1 MRARRPTGAAA
12 LGLLF
17 PIVLLA
23 CGPSEPEA
31 LPLGKAARSA
41 HGMVST
47 GSAPATAAGVA
58 MLEQGGNAADA
69 AAAAAFALMV
79 TDPANTSLG
88 GRVQL
93 LAFSPE
99 RGVVAID
106 GATQVPQLALP
117 ERSDPTQDRSGFATV
132 PVPGSVAALERL
144 VLDHGRLPLATVLE
158 PARRLASEGFEVPA
172 RLGTSWGR
180 VAEALARDPGAA
192 AHYLKA
198 DGSAYE
204 AGDLYRNPA
213 LARLLEAI
221 ADSGSTVFY
230 RGRVAETLAR
240 EIDAAGGYTRLEDFA
255 TYQAV
260 DGVVVEAQYRDHQV
274 LTAGGRGWGDTL
286 AEMLNILAEFERPT
300 GDPSGA
306 DLELLARV
314 IAQAME
320 DRPQQVG
327 SLAPKPDG
335 YRLETLSSPAFA
347 QQRATQI
354 REAMDRGVMP
364 PVTGGIRDHDTSH
377 LSVIDAEGNAV
388 ALTTSIGPSFGAR
401 VASPTWG
408 LLFGHSYRMR
418 AEPEPGARDL
428 TEMTPTIVLREGRPL
443 LVVGAAG
450 SERIPTAILQ
460 VMRHVLDRGWSLEQ
474 AMAAPRIFAL
484 GRELRVHDWLDPAI
498 PSELSERG
506 FALTPVPLGDSPH
519 LGLVHA
525 VAYDARSGLF
535 VGVADD
541 GDSGAAAGPSMR

>member
-1 MRARRPTGAAA
+1 MRGCSRRGAAVIA
-12 LGLLF
+12 LLL
-17 PIVLLA
+17 PALLSA
-23 CGPSEPEA
+23 CGSSQPET
-31 LPLGKAARSA
+31 LSLNKTARSA

-58 MLEQGGNAADA
+58 ILEQGGNAADA

-93 LAFSPE
+93 LVFSPDA
-99 RGVVAID
+99 GVVAID
-106 GATQVPQLALP
+106 GATQVPQRVLP
-117 ERSDPTQDRSGFATV
+117 ERSDPTRDRSGFATV
-132 PVPGSVAALERL
+132 PVPGAVAALERL

-158 PARRLASEGFEVPA
+158 PAQRLASEGFDVPA
-172 RLGTSWGR
+172 RLGASWGR

-192 AHYLKA
+192 AHYLKP

-204 AGDLYRNPA
+204 TGDRYRNPA
-213 LARLLEAI
+213 LARLFEAL
-221 ADSGSTVFY
+221 ADSGSAVFY

-240 EIDAAGGYTRLEDFA
+240 EIEAAGGYATLQDFA

-260 DGVVVEAQYRDHQV
+260 DGVVVEAQYRGHRV
-274 LTAGGRGWGDTL
+274 HTAGGRGWGDTL
-286 AEMLNILAEFERPT
+286 AEMLNILAEFDRPT
-300 GDPSGA
+300 GAPSGS

-314 IAQAME
+314 MAQAME

-335 YRLETLSSPAFA
+335 YSLTALSSPAFA
-347 QQRATQI
+347 RQRATQI
-354 REAMDRGVMP
+354 RDAIRQGTTP
-364 PVTGGIRDHDTSH
+364 PVTGEVRDHDTSH
-377 LSVIDAEGNAV
+377 LSVVDDEGNAV

-418 AEPEPGARDL
+418 AQPDPGARDL
-428 TEMTPTIVLREGRPL
+428 TEMTPTIVLHEGRPV

-460 VMRHVLDRGWSLEQ
+460 VMLHVVDRGWSLEQ

-484 GRELRVHDWLDPAI
+484 GGEVRVHEWLDPALRA
-498 PSELSERG
+498 ELSERG
-506 FALTPVPLGDSPH
+506 FTLVPVALGDSPH

-525 VAYDARSGLF
+525 VAYDARSGLY

-541 GDSGAAAGPSMR
+541 GDSGAAAGPTMR

>member
-1 MRARRPTGAAA
+1 MKRQRRTGPRA
-12 LGLLF
+12 LGLLLLL
-17 PIVLLA
+17 VLGA
-23 CGPSEPEA
+23 CGPAEPDA
-31 LPLGKAARSA
+31 QLPSKVARSL

-58 MLEQGGNAADA
+58 ILEQGGNAADA

-93 LAFSPE
+93 LAFTPE
-99 RGVVAID
+99 TGVVAID
-106 GATQVPQLALP
+106 GATQVPQLPLP
-117 ERSDPTQDRSGFATV
+117 ERDDPTQDRSGFATV

-158 PARRLASEGFEVPA
+158 PARRLASEGFDVPA

-192 AHYLKA
+192 AHYLKP
-198 DGSAYE
+198 DGSAYQ
-204 AGDLYRNPA
+204 AGERFSNPA

-221 ADSGSTVFY
+221 ADSGSAVFY
-230 RGRVAETLAR
+230 RGHIAETLAR
-240 EIDAAGGYTRLEDFA
+240 EIEAAGGYASLQDFA
-255 TYQAV
+255 AYQAL
-260 DGVVVEAQYRDHQV
+260 DGVVVDAEYRGQQV
-274 LTAGGRGWGDTL
+274 LTAGGRGWGNTL
-286 AEMLNILAEFERPT
+286 AEMLNILAEF
-300 GDPSGA
+300 DASSGEVSSA

-335 YRLETLSSPAFA
+335 FALETLSSPAFA
-347 QQRATQI
+347 RQRATQI
-354 REAMDRGVMP
+354 GDAIRQGTTP
-364 PVTGGIRDHDTSH
+364 PVVGELQDHDTSH
-377 LSVIDAEGNAV
+377 LSVVDSEGNAV
-388 ALTTSIGPSFGAR
+388 ALTTSIGPAFGAR

-428 TEMTPTIVLREGRPL
+428 TEMTPTIVLHEGRPV
-443 LVVGAAG
+443 LVIGAAG

-460 VMRHVLDRGWSLEQ
+460 VMRHVIDRGWPLEQ
-474 AMAAPRIFAL
+474 AMAAPRLFAL
-484 GRELRVHDWLDPAI
+484 GPDLRVHDWLDQGI
-498 PSELSERG
+498 RSELSERG
-506 FALTPVPLGDSPH
+506 FNLTPVALGDSPH

-525 VAYDARSGLF
+525 VAYDASSGLY
-535 VGVADD
+535 VGVADA
-541 GDSGAAAGPSMR
+541 GDSGTAAGPAMR